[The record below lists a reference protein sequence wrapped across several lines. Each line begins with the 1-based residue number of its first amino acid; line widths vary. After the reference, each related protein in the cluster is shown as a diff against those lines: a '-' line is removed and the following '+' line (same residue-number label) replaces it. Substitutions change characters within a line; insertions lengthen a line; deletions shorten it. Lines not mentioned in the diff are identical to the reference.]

1 MTWQSL
7 ESMGGLLEGEIAAS
21 AAPPRNDSR
30 GEAPRN
36 DSRGEAPRNDS
47 RKERAPRNDYL
58 REKALI
64 LRLFSYLLFSSAR
77 LSRVRWRFC

>member
-1 MTWQSL
+1 MTKQSL
-7 ESMGGLLEGEIAAS
+7 ESMGVLLEGEIAAS
-21 AAPPRNDSR
+21 AAP
-30 GEAPRN
+30 
-36 DSRGEAPRNDS
+36 PRNDS